1 VRWLDVS
8 GCNVNS
14 ELWRRFV
21 ENANNFKSLMFIN
34 VESNSIEQIKKTE
47 L

>member
-8 GCNVNS
+8 GSNVDS
-14 ELWRRFV
+14 ELWKRFV

-34 VESNSIEQIKKTE
+34 VESNNIEQIKKTE